1 MEKEDDSNLRYMQI
15 HISTDSGRNL
25 PGSKLINFFSKVEF
39 LSTIEK
45 KSNGLICYAL
55 LKFDNLDALSNTY
68 EGLEIIK
75 IISKNNN
82 SALTKIHLMGPVAR
96 LFSDDLDCWWVTPS
110 HLTSSGMTL
119 SLQGTKNSFQIL
131 KNKFSQLVG
140 NGFTVKIGKESL
152 RKPFSLKILN
162 LKQKIVLDYA
172 IKMGYYNRP
181 RECTQREIAKK
192 LNLKQSTVCEHLQL
206 AESKIF
212 NSMEFE

>member
-1 MEKEDDSNLRYMQI
+1 MEKEEDSNLRYMQI
-15 HISTDSGRNL
+15 HISIDSGINL

-45 KSNGLICYAL
+45 NSNGLICYASL
-55 LKFDNLDALSNTY
+55 EFDNPDALSNTY

-75 IISKNNN
+75 ILSKNNS
-82 SALTKIHLMGPVAR
+82 SALTKTHLTGPVAR
-96 LFSDDLDCWWVTPS
+96 IFTDDLDCWWVTPS

-131 KNKFSQLVG
+131 RNKFSELVG
-140 NGFTVKIGKESL
+140 NGFTVKIGQESI
-152 RKPFSLKILN
+152 RKPISLKILN
-162 LKQKIVLDYA
+162 FKQKLVLDNA

-181 RECTQREIAKK
+181 RECTQRDIAKI

-206 AESKIF
+206 VESKIF
-212 NSMEFE
+212 NLMGIE

>member
-1 MEKEDDSNLRYMQI
+1 MEKEEGSNLRYMQI
-15 HISTDSGRNL
+15 HISIDSGINL

-45 KSNGLICYAL
+45 NSKGLICYASL
-55 LKFDNLDALSNTY
+55 EFDNPDALSNTY

-75 IISKNNN
+75 ILSKNNS
-82 SALTKIHLMGPVAR
+82 SALTKTHLTGPVAR
-96 LFSDDLDCWWVTPS
+96 LFTDDLDCWWVTPS

-131 KNKFSQLVG
+131 RNKFSELVG
-140 NGFTVKIGKESL
+140 NGFTVKIGQESI
-152 RKPFSLKILN
+152 RKPISLKILN
-162 LKQKIVLDYA
+162 FKQKLVLDNA

-181 RECTQREIAKK
+181 RECTQRDIAKI

-212 NSMEFE
+212 NLMGIE

>member
-1 MEKEDDSNLRYMQI
+1 MEKEEGSNLRYMQI
-15 HISTDSGRNL
+15 HISIDSGINL

-45 KSNGLICYAL
+45 NSKGLICYASL
-55 LKFDNLDALSNTY
+55 EFDNPDALSNTY

-75 IISKNNN
+75 ILSKNNS
-82 SALTKIHLMGPVAR
+82 SALTKTHLTGPVAR
-96 LFSDDLDCWWVTPS
+96 LFTDDLDCWWVTPS

-131 KNKFSQLVG
+131 RNKFSELVG
-140 NGFTVKIGKESL
+140 NGFTVKIGQESIRKPISL
-152 RKPFSLKILN
+152 RILN
-162 LKQKIVLDYA
+162 FKQKLVLDNA

-181 RECTQREIAKK
+181 RECTQRDIAKI

-212 NSMEFE
+212 NLMGIE

>member
-1 MEKEDDSNLRYMQI
+1 MENVEDSDLRYMQI
-15 HISTDSGRNL
+15 HISIDSGINL

-45 KSNGLICYAL
+45 NSNGLICYASL
-55 LKFDNLDALSNTY
+55 EFDNPDALSNTY

-75 IISKNNN
+75 ILSKSNS
-82 SALTKIHLMGPVAR
+82 SALTKIHLTGPVAR
-96 LFSDDLDCWWVTPS
+96 LFTDNLDCWWVTPS

-131 KNKFSQLVG
+131 RNKFSELVG
-140 NGFTVKIGKESL
+140 NGFTVKIGQESM
-152 RKPFSLKILN
+152 RKPISIKILN
-162 LKQKIVLDYA
+162 FKQKLVLDNA

-181 RECTQREIAKK
+181 RECTQRDIAKI

-212 NSMEFE
+212 NLMGIE

>member
-1 MEKEDDSNLRYMQI
+1 MEKEEDSNLRYMQI
-15 HISTDSGRNL
+15 HISIDSGINL

-45 KSNGLICYAL
+45 NSNGLICYASL
-55 LKFDNLDALSNTY
+55 EFDNPDALSNTY

-75 IISKNNN
+75 ILSKNNS
-82 SALTKIHLMGPVAR
+82 SALTKTHLTGPVAR
-96 LFSDDLDCWWVTPS
+96 IFTDDLDCWWVTPS

-131 KNKFSQLVG
+131 RNKFSELVG
-140 NGFTVKIGKESL
+140 NGFTVKIGQESI
-152 RKPFSLKILN
+152 RKPISLKILN
-162 LKQKIVLDYA
+162 FKQKLVLDNA

-181 RECTQREIAKK
+181 RECTQRDIAKI

-212 NSMEFE
+212 NLMGIE

>member
-1 MEKEDDSNLRYMQI
+1 MEKEEGSNLRYMQI
-15 HISTDSGRNL
+15 HISIDSGINL

-45 KSNGLICYAL
+45 NSKGLICYASL
-55 LKFDNLDALSNTY
+55 EFDNPDALSNTY

-75 IISKNNN
+75 ILSKNNS
-82 SALTKIHLMGPVAR
+82 SALTKTHLTGPIAR
-96 LFSDDLDCWWVTPS
+96 LFTDDLDCWWVTPS

-131 KNKFSQLVG
+131 RNKFSELVG
-140 NGFTVKIGKESL
+140 NGFTVKIGQESIRKPISL
-152 RKPFSLKILN
+152 RILN
-162 LKQKIVLDYA
+162 FKQKLVLDNA

-181 RECTQREIAKK
+181 RECTQRDIAKI

-212 NSMEFE
+212 NLMGIE

>member
-1 MEKEDDSNLRYMQI
+1 MEKEEGSNLRYMQI
-15 HISTDSGRNL
+15 HISIDSGINL

-45 KSNGLICYAL
+45 NSKGLICYASL
-55 LKFDNLDALSNTY
+55 EFDNPDALSNTY

-75 IISKNNN
+75 ILSKNNS
-82 SALTKIHLMGPVAR
+82 SALTKTHLTGPIAR
-96 LFSDDLDCWWVTPS
+96 LFTDDLDCWWVTPS

-131 KNKFSQLVG
+131 RNKFSELVG
-140 NGFTVKIGKESL
+140 NGFTVKIGQESI
-152 RKPFSLKILN
+152 RKPISLKILN
-162 LKQKIVLDYA
+162 FKQKLVLDNA

-181 RECTQREIAKK
+181 RECTQRDIAKI

-212 NSMEFE
+212 NLMGIE